1 MKNQILIK
9 GIFLTVV
16 LFSVSSQAF
25 VDDRFAVMAP
35 GWTFHS
41 PNMNNELLSSPS
53 PSFKGTFTK
62 RGDNL
67 ISSMIIIKQPLPRS
81 INNTIALK
89 DWINGSYFEG
99 KAEMVFSTQV
109 KGAEDKGQMFVF
121 KQDQDG
127 ALRITFAYA
136 FVKGFEVI
144 ILAQA
149 TTPES
154 YKEDMKYSV
163 QAMKSVK
170 FIL

>member
-9 GIFLTVV
+9 VTFLTIF
-16 LFSVSSQAF
+16 LFSVSSHAW

-41 PNMNNELLSSPS
+41 PNMNNELFSSPS

-62 RGDNL
+62 RGGNMV
-67 ISSMIIIKQPLPRS
+67 SSMVIVKQPLPK
-81 INNTIALK
+81 TITNVMTLK

-109 KGAEDKGQMFVF
+109 KGVEDKGQMFVF
-121 KQDQDG
+121 KQDQNG
-127 ALRITFAYA
+127 TLRITFAYA

-149 TTPES
+149 TSPEH

-163 QAMKSVK
+163 QAMKNVK